1 MEGPRGLKKDELR
14 SAAELAN
21 LVFRHD
27 SQYKM
32 EEEFPLLFSENNLE
46 NIRVFVDAGKVVS
59 MVGMCINDVI
69 IMGCMIGAVC
79 IGSVCTHPEYRNKGL
94 ASKLLEDATNRAV
107 QEGASLMLVS
117 GDRGLYRRFGCVDAG
132 IYRWYSIKR
141 DQLEVH
147 EKNLTLRKYGE
158 KDVIE
163 LVKLHQLEPIRFIRT
178 YEDFKTLLESKRLC
192 DQISETYVVEQNGP
206 VVAYVSLQLP
216 RSRDLPLAILE
227 LAGSRVA
234 ILKTLRSLM
243 DDVGTESAI
252 VRTTTADVELDHL
265 MVSAGAKRST
275 GGFMGTVKLIDIERF
290 LESIDTYMTEV
301 IGKRRRKNLSIKYE
315 GKNSELSFTYMD
327 QKFSIRGIDEITSF
341 IFGSVEKQQKLKHAN
356 SELED
361 MLNSI
366 FPMPLV
372 DYGLNYV

>member
-27 SQYKM
+27 SPYKM

-46 NIRVFVDAGKVVS
+46 NMRVFVDAGKVVS

>member
-27 SQYKM
+27 SPYKM

-69 IMGCMIGAVC
+69 IMSCMIGAVC

-132 IYRWYSIKR
+132 IYRWHSIKS

-147 EKNLTLRKYGE
+147 EKNLTIRKYGE

-192 DQISETYVVEQNGP
+192 DQISETYVVERNGP

-227 LAGSRVA
+227 LAGSRFA
-234 ILKTLRSLM
+234 IVKTLRSLM

-301 IGKRRRKNLSIKYE
+301 IGKRRRKDLSIKYE
-315 GKNSELSFTYMD
+315 GKTSELSFTYMD

>member
-27 SQYKM
+27 SPYKM

-69 IMGCMIGAVC
+69 IMSCMIGVVC

-132 IYRWYSIKR
+132 IYRWHSIKS

-192 DQISETYVVEQNGP
+192 DQISETYVVERNGP

-227 LAGSRVA
+227 LAGSRFA
-234 ILKTLRSLM
+234 IVKTLRSLM

-252 VRTTTADVELDHL
+252 VRTTAADVELDHL

-301 IGKRRRKNLSIKYE
+301 IGKRRRKDLSIKYE
-315 GKNSELSFTYMD
+315 GKTSELSFTYMD

-356 SELED
+356 SKLED

-372 DYGLNYV
+372 DYGLNYL

>member
-69 IMGCMIGAVC
+69 IMGCMIGAVF

-107 QEGASLMLVS
+107 REGASLMLVS

-301 IGKRRRKNLSIKYE
+301 IGKRRRKDLSIKYE

-356 SELED
+356 SELEG

>member
-14 SAAELAN
+14 SAAELTN

-27 SQYKM
+27 SPYKM

-69 IMGCMIGAVC
+69 IMSCMIGAVC

-132 IYRWYSIKR
+132 IYRWHSIKS

-147 EKNLTLRKYGE
+147 EKNLTIRKYGE

-192 DQISETYVVEQNGP
+192 DQISETYVVERNGP

-227 LAGSRVA
+227 LAGSRFA
-234 ILKTLRSLM
+234 IVKTLRSLM

-301 IGKRRRKNLSIKYE
+301 IGKRRRKDLSIKYE
-315 GKNSELSFTYMD
+315 GKTSELSFTYMD

>member
-27 SQYKM
+27 SPYKM

>member
-27 SQYKM
+27 SPYKM

-46 NIRVFVDAGKVVS
+46 KIRVFVDAGKVVS

>member
-27 SQYKM
+27 SPYKM

-69 IMGCMIGAVC
+69 IMSCMIGAVC

-132 IYRWYSIKR
+132 IYRWHSIKS

-147 EKNLTLRKYGE
+147 EKNLTIRKYGE

-192 DQISETYVVEQNGP
+192 DQISETYVVERNGP

-227 LAGSRVA
+227 LAGSRFA
-234 ILKTLRSLM
+234 IVKTLRSLM

-252 VRTTTADVELDHL
+252 VRTTAADVELDHL

-301 IGKRRRKNLSIKYE
+301 IGKRRRKDLSIKYE
-315 GKNSELSFTYMD
+315 GKTSELSFTYMD